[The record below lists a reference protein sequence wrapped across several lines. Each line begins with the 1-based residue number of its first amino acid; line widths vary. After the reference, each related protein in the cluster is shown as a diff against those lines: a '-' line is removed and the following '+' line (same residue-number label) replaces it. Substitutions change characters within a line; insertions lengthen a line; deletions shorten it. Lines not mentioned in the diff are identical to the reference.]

1 MKTTD
6 ELKQVL
12 LEIAR
17 KAILE
22 KLTGNKLID
31 KSFYLRKYPEL
42 ARKQAVFVTL
52 NKKDEFTGR
61 ESLRGC
67 IGSLL
72 PVRTL
77 IDDVIYNA
85 QAAAFSDPRF
95 PPLSPEEFE
104 DIKIEISL
112 LSIPEKVDYIDTDDL
127 RKKIIPGK
135 HGVILQLS
143 GRRATFLPQVWE
155 QLPDFDLFFAHLCQ
169 KAGLPANC
177 LEYHPE
183 IERYEV
189 EEFEEK

>member
-1 MKTTD
+1 MKTTP

-17 KAILE
+17 KAIIE

-31 KSFYLRKYPEL
+31 KSFYLQKYPEL

-52 NKKDEFTGR
+52 NKKDGHTH
-61 ESLRGC
+61 SLRGC
-67 IGSLL
+67 IGSLM
-72 PVRTL
+72 PVRPL

-95 PPLSPEEFE
+95 EPLSPDELK
-104 DIKIEISL
+104 DVRIEISL
-112 LSIPEKVDYIDTDDL
+112 LSIPEKVNYSDIDDL
-127 RKKIIPGK
+127 KTKIIPGK

-177 LEYHPE
+177 LRYHPE

-189 EEFEEK
+189 EEFEEY

>member
-1 MKTTD
+1 MKTTQ
-6 ELKQVL
+6 ELKKVL

-31 KSFYLRKYPEL
+31 KSFYLQKYPEL

-52 NKKDEFTGR
+52 NKEDGSTGR
-61 ESLRGC
+61 KSLRGC

-72 PVRTL
+72 PVHPL
-77 IDDVIYNA
+77 IDDVIHNA

-95 PPLSPEEFE
+95 EPLAPEEFNN
-104 DIKIEISL
+104 IRIEISL
-112 LSIPEKVDYIDTDDL
+112 LSIPEKVNYIDADDL
-127 RKKIIPGK
+127 QNKIIPGK
-135 HGVILQLS
+135 HGVILQLA
-143 GRRATFLPQVWE
+143 GRRATFLPQVWK

-169 KAGLPANC
+169 KAGLPADC
-177 LEYHPE
+177 LNYHPE

-189 EEFEEK
+189 EEFEEE